1 MEVKVEDMDGM
12 SQEELVAL
20 EDKTVADDAE
30 EKVEEV
36 VKEPVETITPKAEE
50 PPPVET
56 VKVED
61 EPVPTPELE
70 DDITKHISPPS
81 KWAAQRQAL
90 RESKVVLAKAETMQT
105 ANDSLTAEVEWLK
118 SQLTSKG
125 ADAALSPA
133 DLLSPEKIAAVREEH
148 GDELADMFQAVSAI
162 QGVKQPVVEP
172 TPSKVEEPVKT
183 SDTEM
188 DDAISNNDELSY
200 WQQKSPE
207 LWDRAVAMND
217 AYLKDPSYVKL
228 SYEERFY
235 HVVNK
240 VKADVVEEA
249 KSKAPKTPDPS
260 GEPPNSLSGAGSS
273 PTATEKSSVDKV
285 LEATP
290 EEQTKLY
297 NSLSEAEREKVDVA
311 LGI

>member
-12 SQEELVAL
+12 SQEELMTL
-20 EDKTVADDAE
+20 EDQAVAADAE
-30 EKVEEV
+30 ETVDEVEAPVTPEPAPDVEVKKVEAKVET
-36 VKEPVETITPKAEE
+36 PVEPKPE
-50 PPPVET
+50 
-56 VKVED
+56 
-61 EPVPTPELE
+61 PTPQP
-70 DDITKHISPPS
+70 DITEHISPPS

-90 RESKVVLAKAETMQT
+90 RESKVALAKAETMQT
-105 ANDSLTAEVEWLK
+105 TNDSLTAEVEWLK

-148 GDELADMFQAVSAI
+148 GDELADMFQAVRAI
-162 QGVKQPVVEP
+162 QGVK
-172 TPSKVEEPVKT
+172 VKAPDPIPPNAESAKPLDT
-183 SDTEM
+183 SM
-188 DDAISNNDELSY
+188 DDAIADNDELAY
-200 WQQKSPE
+200 WQHNSPE

-217 AYLKDPSYVKL
+217 AYLKDPSYAKL

-235 HVVNK
+235 HVVK
-240 VKADVVEEA
+240 QVKTDVVEEA
-249 KSKAPKTPDPS
+249 KSKAPSTPESS
-260 GEPPNSLSGAGSS
+260 GTPPDSLSGAGSS

-297 NSLSEAEREKVDVA
+297 NSLSEAERDKVDVA